1 MKLFHQKV
9 NHYDLRNP
17 YEFSVP
23 NVNSVFHGQRSIMY
37 LDPIIW
43 QLIPSEFKDL
53 NTVSAFK
60 AAIKK
65 NGSQTTAHA
74 GHVKHIS
81 KMLDLFKLLVSVN
94 NRCWV
99 ECGIFSP
106 GFLVEVFSVSGW
118 LFFLKC
124 FTFIFL
130 IFTFVFKQSVFSHNL
145 D

>member
-17 YEFSVP
+17 YEFSVLVP
-23 NVNSVFHGQRSIMY
+23 
-37 LDPIIW
+37 LK
-43 QLIPSEFKDL
+43 QLL
-53 NTVSAFK
+53 G
-60 AAIKK
+60 
-65 NGSQTTAHA
+65 NGSQATAHA
-74 GHVKHIS
+74 GHVKHIL
-81 KMLDLFKLLVSVN
+81 KMLDLLKLLVSVN

-99 ECGIFSP
+99 ECGIFSL
-106 GFLVEVFSVSGW
+106 GFLVEGFSVNGW

-130 IFTFVFKQSVFSHNL
+130 IFKFVLKQFIFPHNL